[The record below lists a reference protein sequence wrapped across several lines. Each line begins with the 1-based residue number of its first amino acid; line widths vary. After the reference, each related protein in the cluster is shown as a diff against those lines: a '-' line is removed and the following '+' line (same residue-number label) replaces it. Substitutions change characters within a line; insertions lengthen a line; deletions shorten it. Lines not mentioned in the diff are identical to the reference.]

1 MVKDITEHPLAGG
14 QVERSNKAFQRT
26 LEDSRR

>member
-1 MVKDITEHPLAGG
+1 MIKDITDHPLAGPH
-14 QVERSNKAFQRT
+14 VERSNNAFQRT